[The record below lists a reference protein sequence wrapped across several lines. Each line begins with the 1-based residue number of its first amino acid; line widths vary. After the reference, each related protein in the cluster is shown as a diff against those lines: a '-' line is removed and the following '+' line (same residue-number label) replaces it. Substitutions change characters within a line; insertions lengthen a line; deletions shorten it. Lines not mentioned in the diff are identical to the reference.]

1 MERLREALRSRLNRL
16 FVVLACLC
24 LPLALGLSRV
34 RSYTATDQFGHL
46 VRTRAHPRYGS
57 FWMIL
62 LSLLLAVAALRLL
75 LAAIR
80 WVTGGSARQ

>member
-1 MERLREALRSRLNRL
+1 MERLQEALRSRLNRL
-16 FVVLACLC
+16 FVVLGGLC
-24 LPLALGLSRV
+24 VPLAFGLSRV

-57 FWMIL
+57 FWAIL

-80 WVTGGSARQ
+80 WVTREPARP

>member
-1 MERLREALRSRLNRL
+1 MERLREVLRSRLNRL
-16 FVVLACLC
+16 YVVLGGLC
-24 LPLALGLSRV
+24 FPLAMGLSRV

-57 FWMIL
+57 FWTIL
-62 LSLLLAVAALRLL
+62 FSLLLAVAALRLM

-80 WVTGGSARQ
+80 WVTRGSARQ